1 MSGHISALSETI
13 IRECFAAQSAN
24 PDSGA
29 DFPPHFL
36 QEDAKMAIAIYEI
49 NPKYVD
55 YLIPYAPHLLLQYFR
70 ILAGSGTFS
79 QKSKKMWNR
88 S

>member
-55 YLIPYAPHLLLQYFR
+55 YLIPYAPHLFPHFGGLWDF
-70 ILAGSGTFS
+70 FS
-79 QKSKKMWNR
+79 KI
-88 S
+88 